1 MPMTRSRV
9 FPDSFGK
16 LTTTTSLADHGELA
30 KANTSTKG
38 IWRHVYV
45 RYYILEKSSFFQSLV
60 GRISQHSLS
69 TADHNGN
76 VFELYVEAIQ

>member
-30 KANTSTKG
+30 KANTSTRG
-38 IWRHVYV
+38 IWGHICVW
-45 RYYILEKSSFFQSLV
+45 YYMLEKSSFFQSLI
-60 GRISQHSLS
+60 GQNSS
-69 TADHNGN
+69 TVSGIA
-76 VFELYVEAIQ
+76 E